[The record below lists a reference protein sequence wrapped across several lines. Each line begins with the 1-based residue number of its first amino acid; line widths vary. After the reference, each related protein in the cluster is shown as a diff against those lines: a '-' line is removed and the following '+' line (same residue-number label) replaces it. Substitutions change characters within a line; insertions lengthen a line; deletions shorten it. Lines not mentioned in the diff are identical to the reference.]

1 MKDSSFANLKANT
14 GAIIFVFYIFSEN
27 LILANTA
34 KFDLALPLP
43 GSLWNNYFLWSK
55 SLETNFPDDECG
67 GFCYFHDPDPSECSF
82 AVADVSDPSNRICY
96 MGSFLLESGGL
107 ETGKGPFIEDISSY
121 FISLT
126 LASYFY

>member
-1 MKDSSFANLKANT
+1 MSCNLSF
-14 GAIIFVFYIFSEN
+14 FIFSEN

-67 GFCYFHDPDPSECSF
+67 GFCYFHDPDPSECTF
-82 AVADVSDPSNRICY
+82 AVADVSDPTNRICY
-96 MGSFLLESGGL
+96 MGSFLSESGGL
-107 ETGKGPFIEDISSY
+107 ETGTVFPHIVSVETKLFCIWK
-121 FISLT
+121 L
-126 LASYFY
+126 